1 MSSGVVRQAENI
13 GFTGTCNNFTS
24 RSVRGNIR
32 NREPRKAFPAF
43 KTGMDTPEQTDE
55 AARPAAEMPRKS
67 YGPAMR
73 IVAAVS
79 VVFGLGGIAAIIY
92 SVGPAKLADA
102 LSRMSVPRFVVAL
115 VVYYIIYVFDAAA
128 WRQIIP
134 AGKRPSLWRLWKAA
148 IAGASINQLMPGGN
162 IGEPLKIMILKDRTN
177 RGDIIASLIVWNF
190 MHMVSTMGLVLIGA
204 APIFLYMK
212 ADIGFMLLYM
222 AGAAVLGLPAALII
236 ATFRFNV
243 LSRLASGL
251 ARLHIRTRR
260 LNTWQQKVL
269 SIETNV
275 IAIISSRPRDITIAF
290 LYLMGSRV
298 VSVSTAFMIIWALKL
313 DIPVVTAIYI
323 QMLNLAVNTL
333 FSFVPA
339 RVGVVEW
346 YNTVIFKAL
355 HFTPEAGLAVSIVMR
370 IIQVVTT
377 IIGVTILARPMLYA
391 RRHKD
396 G

>member
-1 MSSGVVRQAENI
+1 MN
-13 GFTGTCNNFTS
+13 
-24 RSVRGNIR
+24 
-32 NREPRKAFPAF
+32 
-43 KTGMDTPEQTDE
+43 TPGKTDE
-55 AARPAAEMPRKS
+55 ATRSTVEMPRKS

-73 IVAAVS
+73 VAAAIS
-79 VVFGLGGIAAIIY
+79 VVIGVVGIGWIIH

-102 LSRMSVPRFVVAL
+102 LSRMSIPRFAVVL

-134 AGKRPSLWRLWKAA
+134 AGKRPALWRLFKAA
-148 IAGASINQLMPGGN
+148 LAGASINQLMPGGN
-162 IGEPLKIMILKDRTN
+162 IGEPLKIMVLKDRAN

-212 ADIGFMLLYM
+212 ADTGFMLLYL
-222 AGAAVLGLPAALII
+222 AGAAVLGVPAALII
-236 ATFRFNV
+236 ATFRFNI

-251 ARLHIRTRR
+251 SRLHISTKR
-260 LNTWQQKVL
+260 LNAWQQKAF

-290 LYLMGSRV
+290 LYLMASRLI
-298 VSVSTAFMIIWALKL
+298 SVSTAFMIIWALKL
-313 DIPVVTAIYI
+313 DIPIVTAIYI

-346 YNTVIFKAL
+346 YNTIIFKAL
-355 HFTPEAGLAVSIVMR
+355 QFTPEAGLAVSIVMR

-391 RRHKD
+391 RRHD
-396 G
+396 GG